1 MSADR
6 EAPSMSATTKNVL
19 GKVRRMIPPML
30 DTFHKGMLLP
40 GSLAVSPY
48 DGKDFNRG
56 AELTDATHLHEH
68 IGQLGRVAVIGGSED
83 YTGAPYFS
91 AMASARLGCDMV
103 RLDDSF
109 APAFSASM
117 KTALQGCNDDTDT
130 TPFQSHVICTPAAAA
145 VIKTYSPNLMVH
157 PLMRQ
162 SPPQKQSSAENKK
175 DLDSDPDRVAS
186 RIIDMLGRL
195 HVLVVGPGLGRDPL
209 MQATVSRVIRAARDS
224 EMPMVLDADALQ
236 IVQNDPD
243 VVRGYKYAVLTPN
256 VVEFKRLCDALKID
270 VGQQTG
276 ETGKVE
282 TLAKELGG
290 VTIIQKGYKDFISNG
305 KVTLV
310 SDLEGGKKRSGGQ
323 GDTLTGTVAT
333 FLGWRKAYLD
343 GLWKDR
349 EQPALDADEMMGLAA
364 FGGSSVTREC
374 SRLAFLKKGRSLQA
388 SDLTDEVHSA
398 FMALFGEVDE
408 EADAAKL

>member
-1 MSADR
+1 MSVYRDVPEMSA
-6 EAPSMSATTKNVL
+6 STKNIL
-19 GKVRRMIPPML
+19 GKVRRMVPPML
-30 DTFHKGMLLP
+30 DTFHK
-40 GSLAVSPY
+40 
-48 DGKDFNRG
+48 
-56 AELTDATHLHEH
+56 
-68 IGQLGRVAVIGGSED
+68 GQLGRVAVIGGSED

-91 AMASARLGCDMV
+91 AMASARLGCDM
-103 RLDDSF
+103 
-109 APAFSASM
+109 
-117 KTALQGCNDDTDT
+117 
-130 TPFQSHVICTPAAAA
+130 SHVICTPAAAA

-162 SPPQKQSSAENKK
+162 SPPHNKTSE
-175 DLDSDPDRVAS
+175 DEDSNPDHVA
-186 RIIDMLGRL
+186 RKIIDMLGRL

-209 MQATVSRVIRAARDS
+209 MQATVARVIRAARES
-224 EMPMVLDADALQ
+224 NMPVVLDADALQ
-236 IVQNDPD
+236 VVQNDPD
-243 VVRGYKYAVLTPN
+243 VIRGYKYAVLTPN

-270 VGQQTG
+270 VGQQSS

-323 GDTLTGTVAT
+323 GDTLTGAVAT

-343 GLWKDR
+343 GLWKDH
-349 EQPALDADEMMGLAA
+349 EQPSLDADEMMGLAA
-364 FGGSSVTREC
+364 FGGSAVTREC
-374 SRLAFLKKGRSLQA
+374 SRLAFVKKGRSLQA
-388 SDLTDEVHSA
+388 SDLTDEVHTA
-398 FMALFGEVDE
+398 FMGLFGELDG